1 MAILIR
7 DKTSFNKHLQN
18 QALYKFVELKD
29 EEYESGL
36 LLQQDKKLIIDVS
49 KLKKGFVPIN
59 FYAFNV
65 EFGIDTVEFIGKQKY
80 LHFFTHSYTDD
91 VGYDYRAQPMTFIYK
106 EEEYLE
112 ISDIKEVNKIIGN
125 IRVRLEF
132 SNIVDIKYDSK
143 KILMREPRK
152 ITTYS
157 NLYKKRM
164 EYPQYCIY
172 EGSNHYL
179 NNLYQLLTKYGI
191 NSGKSDKHLYDILS
205 EDLVYSFK
213 FVDKE
218 VYFIKNP
225 TKKEYK
231 VTNERLASLWT
242 WNLNNST
249 IYKMDDGSL
258 LYIKD

>member
-1 MAILIR
+1 MAILVK
-7 DKTSFNKHLQN
+7 DKTSFHKHLYN

-29 EEYESGL
+29 NEYETEL
-36 LLQQDKKLIIDVS
+36 LTQLDKKLIIDTN
-49 KLKKGFVPIN
+49 KLKKGFVSIN
-59 FYAFNV
+59 FYAYNV

-80 LHFFTHSYTDD
+80 LHFFTHGYTDD
-91 VGYDYRAQPMTFIYK
+91 IGYDYRAQPMTFIYK
-106 EEEYLE
+106 EEEFLE
-112 ISDIKEVNKIIGN
+112 ISNIKEVKKMVGN
-125 IRVRLEF
+125 IRLELVF

-157 NLYKKRM
+157 NLYKKKM
-164 EYPQYCIY
+164 EHPQYCIY
-172 EGSNHYL
+172 EGSLHYQ
-179 NNLYQLLTKYGI
+179 NNLYQILTKYGI
-191 NSGKSDKHLYDILS
+191 NSKSNKHLYDILS

-225 TKKEYK
+225 TQKEYK
-231 VTNERLASLWT
+231 VTNGRLASLWT
-242 WNLNNST
+242 WKLDNST
-249 IYKMDDGSL
+249 TYKMEDESL

>member
-1 MAILIR
+1 MAILIK
-7 DKTSFNKHLQN
+7 DKPSFNKHLYN
-18 QALYKFVELKD
+18 QALYKFVHLSEK
-29 EEYESGL
+29 EYESGL
-36 LLQQDKKLIIDVS
+36 LLQQDEKLIIDIN

-80 LHFFTHSYTDD
+80 LHFYTHSYTDD

-112 ISDIKEVNKIIGN
+112 ISDIKEVKKVVGN
-125 IRVRLEF
+125 IRLGLEY

-143 KILMREPRK
+143 KIVMREPRK

-157 NLYKKRM
+157 NLLKKKM
-164 EYPQYCIY
+164 EHPQYCIY
-172 EGSNHYL
+172 EGSLHYL
-179 NNLYQLLTKYGI
+179 NNLYQLLIKYGI
-191 NSGKSDKHLYDILS
+191 NSKSDKHLYDILS

-213 FVDKE
+213 FIDKE

-231 VTNERLASLWT
+231 VTNGRLASLWT
-242 WNLNNST
+242 WRLDNST
-249 IYKMDDGSL
+249 TYKMEDGSL

>member
-1 MAILIR
+1 MAILIK
-7 DKTSFNKHLQN
+7 DKPSFNKHLYN
-18 QALYKFVELKD
+18 QALYKFVHLSEK
-29 EEYESGL
+29 EYESGL
-36 LLQQDKKLIIDVS
+36 LLQQDKKLIIDIN

-80 LHFFTHSYTDD
+80 LHFYTHSYTDD

-112 ISDIKEVNKIIGN
+112 ISDIKEVKKVVGN
-125 IRVRLEF
+125 IRLRLEY

-143 KILMREPRK
+143 KIVMREPRK
-152 ITTYS
+152 TTTYS
-157 NLYKKRM
+157 NLYKKRT
-164 EYPQYCIY
+164 EYSQYCIY
-172 EGSNHYL
+172 EGSLHYL

-191 NSGKSDKHLYDILS
+191 NSKSDKHLYDILS

-213 FVDKE
+213 FIDKE

-231 VTNERLASLWT
+231 VTNGRLASLWT
-242 WNLNNST
+242 WKLDNST
-249 IYKMDDGSL
+249 TYKMPDGSL